1 MSNKRA
7 FIKYWIIT
15 NIFNTICKLKF
26 VWKWKQIQLLQMFL
40 EKYPWHLNSNMN
52 NDQLIF
58 TYKKNGNEN
67 ENMSNVVKYN

>member
-1 MSNKRA
+1 M
-7 FIKYWIIT
+7 
-15 NIFNTICKLKF
+15 KF